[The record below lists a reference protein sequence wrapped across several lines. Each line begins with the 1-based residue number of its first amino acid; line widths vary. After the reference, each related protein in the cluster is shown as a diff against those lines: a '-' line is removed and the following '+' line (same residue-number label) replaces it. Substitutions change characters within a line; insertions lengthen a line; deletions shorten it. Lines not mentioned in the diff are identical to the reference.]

1 MLFKLSDI
9 IVVDGVEVIRFNKE
23 RFLDE
28 QERGF
33 PGFLEWDR
41 EMLGHVRLSRS

>member
-1 MLFKLSDI
+1 VLFKLSDI

-28 QERGF
+28 QKRGF
-33 PGFLEWDR
+33 PGFLEWNR
-41 EMLGHVRLSRS
+41 EMLGHVRLFRS